1 MTLIR
6 KIVLYPLATILDFLT
21 SIRNFFFDAGI
32 FKQHRFDHFS
42 IGVGNISLGGTG
54 KSIFVSY
61 LAEIL
66 KDKYMINILSRG
78 YGRKSNGFQIAN
90 KSSTPNHLGDEPFM
104 FYKQN
109 QNIRVAVCNSRRE
122 GMSRLIESINKN
134 LKNIFILDDLYQHRW
149 VKPNIMILLTEYSKP
164 FFKDHLF
171 PSGNLRESRK
181 SSSRADIIIVTKCPM
196 DLSIDQKEKFISE
209 LNANLK
215 QKVFFSKIEYN
226 EYIFGRKKKLPI
238 NILKRVPF
246 TLVTGIADN
255 TLLVRELKMKG
266 LTFRTL
272 YYKDHFTYT
281 KKDTNKISSLSDGN
295 LILTTEKDYYKL
307 QENMNSDLLFYVKIN
322 IQFNEEDSKLLKTL
336 ILKKE
341 NQFS

>member
-1 MTLIR
+1 MSLIR
-6 KIVLYPLATILDFLT
+6 KIVFYPFATFLNFLT
-21 SIRNFFFDAGI
+21 LIRNFFFDVGI
-32 FKQHRFDHFS
+32 FKEHTFDYFS
-42 IGVGNISLGGTG
+42 IGVGNISMGGTG
-54 KSIFVSY
+54 KSVLVSY

-66 KDKYMINILSRG
+66 NDKYMVNILSRG
-78 YGRKSNGFQIAN
+78 YGRKSKGFQIAN
-90 KSSTPNHLGDEPFM
+90 KSSTAIHFGDEPFM

-122 GMSRLIESINKN
+122 GMTRLIESINKN

-164 FFKDHLF
+164 YFKDHLF

-181 SSSRADIIIVTKCPM
+181 SSSRADIIIVTKCPTE
-196 DLSIDQKEKFISE
+196 LSVDQKEKFISE
-209 LNANLK
+209 LNVNLK
-215 QKVFFSKIEYN
+215 QKVFFSKIKYN
-226 EYIFGRKKKLPI
+226 EYIFGRKKKLPL

-246 TLVTGIADN
+246 ILVTGIADN

-266 LTFRTL
+266 LSFKTID
-272 YYKDHFTYT
+272 YKDHFTYT
-281 KKDTNKISSLSDGN
+281 KKDTNKIFSLSDGN

-322 IQFNEEDSKLLKTL
+322 IQFNEEDSRLLKTL

>member
-1 MTLIR
+1 MSLIR
-6 KIVLYPLATILDFLT
+6 KIVLYPFSIILNFLT

-32 FKQHRFDHFS
+32 FKEHRFDYFT

-54 KSIFVSY
+54 KSVLVSY

-66 KDKYMINILSRG
+66 NEKYMINILSRG
-78 YGRKSNGFQIAN
+78 YGRKSIGFQIAN
-90 KSSTPNHLGDEPFM
+90 KSSTAIHFGDEPFM

-122 GMSRLIESINKN
+122 GMTRLIESINKN

-149 VKPNIMILLTEYSKP
+149 VKPNIMILLTEYTKP

-181 SSSRADIIIVTKCPM
+181 SSCRADIIIVTKCPTE
-196 DLSIDQKEKFISE
+196 LSVDQKEKFISE
-209 LNANLK
+209 LNVNLK
-215 QKVFFSKIEYN
+215 QKVFFSKIKYN

-246 TLVTGIADN
+246 ILVTGIADN

-266 LTFRTL
+266 LNFKTID
-272 YYKDHFTYT
+272 YKDHFTYT
-281 KKDTNKISSLSDGN
+281 KKDTNKIFSLSDGN

-322 IQFNEEDSKLLKTL
+322 IQFNEEDSRLLKTL

>member
-1 MTLIR
+1 MFLIR
-6 KIVLYPLATILDFLT
+6 KIVLYPFATILDFLT

-32 FKQHRFDHFS
+32 FKEHRFDYFS

-54 KSIFVSY
+54 KSVLVSY

-109 QNIRVAVCNSRRE
+109 QKIRVAVCNSRRE
-122 GMSRLIESINKN
+122 GMSRLIESINKK

-164 FFKDHLF
+164 YFKDYLF

-181 SSSRADIIIVTKCPM
+181 SAYRADIIIVTKCPR
-196 DLSIDQKEKFISE
+196 DLSVDQKEKFISE
-209 LNANLK
+209 LNVNLK
-215 QKVFFSKIEYN
+215 QKVFFSKIKYS
-226 EYIFGRKKKLPI
+226 EYIFGRKKLPMD
-238 NILKRVPF
+238 ILKRVPF
-246 TLVTGIADN
+246 ILVTGIADN
-255 TLLVRELKMKG
+255 TLLVKELKKRG
-266 LTFRTL
+266 LTFKSII
-272 YYKDHFTYT
+272 YKDHFTYT

-307 QENMNSDLLFYVKIN
+307 QENMNSNLLFYVKIS
-322 IQFNEEDSKLLKTL
+322 IQFNQDDSKLLKTL

-341 NQFS
+341 NEFS